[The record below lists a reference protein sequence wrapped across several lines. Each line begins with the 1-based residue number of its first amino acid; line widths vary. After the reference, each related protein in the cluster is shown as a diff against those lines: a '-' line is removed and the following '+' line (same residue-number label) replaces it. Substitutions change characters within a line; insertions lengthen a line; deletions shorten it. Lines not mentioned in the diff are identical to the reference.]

1 MYKRQPNPCRA
12 LIRRYRQLG
21 GEIITIGADAH
32 SPDKI
37 SYAFDKAADILVD
50 CGFTYYTV
58 FKDRK
63 PEFIKL

>member
-1 MYKRQPNPCRA
+1 MASRTPA
-12 LIRRYRQLG
+12 VQLSDATDSLV

-32 SPDKI
+32 GPDKI
-37 SYAFDKAADILVD
+37 AYAFDKAADILAD

>member
-1 MYKRQPNPCRA
+1 MDLAN
-12 LIRRYRQLG
+12 LIPAVRSFARYRQLG